1 MGKPTSTPQPL
12 PHSLRG
18 LTTLRARCNLP
29 QANNF
34 LTHLCTTR
42 GAFLFHREG
51 RELSY
56 EIKKQ
61 LNLLVSAVLYY
72 AGNGTRTHTP
82 VRTTDFESVSSAN
95 SDTPACLDD
104 LEYNIISVMECQ
116 QENPS
121 FSSLPLFSADHIFQ

>member
-1 MGKPTSTPQPL
+1 MLSHRERTKWASPHLISPA

-51 RELSY
+51 H
-56 EIKKQ
+56 
-61 LNLLVSAVLYY
+61 
-72 AGNGTRTHTP
+72 RT
-82 VRTTDFESVSSAN
+82 F
-95 SDTPACLDD
+95 L
-104 LEYNIISVMECQ
+104 
-116 QENPS
+116 
-121 FSSLPLFSADHIFQ
+121 